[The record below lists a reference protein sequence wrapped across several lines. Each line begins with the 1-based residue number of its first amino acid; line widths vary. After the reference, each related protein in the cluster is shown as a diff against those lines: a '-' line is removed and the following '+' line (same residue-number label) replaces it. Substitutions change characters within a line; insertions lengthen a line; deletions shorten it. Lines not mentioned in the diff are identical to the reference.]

1 MGVERSVTRWYVQRQ
16 AILNEIALL
25 ESQES
30 QLWETAGANI
40 DGGTG
45 VSTDGYKIAD
55 VESTEL
61 VLQLTRARRKLRSL
75 GPCPKPMM
83 G

>member
-16 AILNEIALL
+16 TILNEIALL
-25 ESQES
+25 ESQ
-30 QLWETAGANI
+30 LWKTAGLAI
-40 DGGTG
+40 GSSTG
-45 VSTDGYKIAD
+45 VPTDGYKIAN
-55 VESTEL
+55 VESAEL
-61 VLQLTRARRKLRSL
+61 VWQLMRARRKLRSL